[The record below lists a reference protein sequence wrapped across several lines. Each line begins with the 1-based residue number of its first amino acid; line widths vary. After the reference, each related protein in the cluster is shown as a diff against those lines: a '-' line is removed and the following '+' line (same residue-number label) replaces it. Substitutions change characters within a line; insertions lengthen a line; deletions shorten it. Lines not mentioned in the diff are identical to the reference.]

1 MSDETT
7 GARRIADINGF
18 EREADELEEAEA
30 ARAAEEDLDLEAPE
44 ADAAEQH
51 AELLQH
57 RDEPI
62 IQRPSDRG
70 READPADVAEQRRVV
85 ELDEEDYR

>member
-1 MSDETT
+1 MSDEIT
-7 GARRIADINGF
+7 GTRRIADINSF
-18 EREADELEEAEA
+18 EQEADELDETAQDVED
-30 ARAAEEDLDLEAPE
+30 DLDLETPE

-51 AELLQH
+51 IELLQQ

-62 IQRPSDRG
+62 TQRPSDRD

>member
-1 MSDETT
+1 MSDEIT
-7 GARRIADINGF
+7 GTRRITDINSF
-18 EREADELEEAEA
+18 EQEADELDETAQDVED
-30 ARAAEEDLDLEAPE
+30 DLDLETPE

-51 AELLQH
+51 IELLQQ

-62 IQRPSDRG
+62 TQRPSDPDK
-70 READPADVAEQRRVV
+70 EADPADVAEQRRVV